1 MSDQLDNN
9 WLDDIALVTKAAA
22 SLVPVIGGPLA
33 ELITEGIPRLRQ
45 DRIVEYLRQLNARLE
60 TLEKEKVEHILAD
73 VEKID
78 LIESGGFLAAR
89 ATTSDRIT
97 KIAEIVFRGLR
108 EDEVD
113 LIRRKRLL
121 DLFGEIDDDE
131 FLLLNAYGQLYGGL
145 GSSAWD
151 SIDRPPMATLGS
163 SQEEIDRAKLYD
175 LGEQNL
181 LRLGLLRRNYDSVKT
196 GEYPPFD
203 VHTGEFRSRIG
214 ISYLG
219 RMLLK
224 EVGIDLPDY

>member
-1 MSDQLDNN
+1 MSDQLDKN
-9 WLDDIALVTKAAA
+9 WLDDIAQVTKIAA

-33 ELITEGIPRLRQ
+33 ELITERIPRMRQ

-131 FLLLNAYGQLYGGL
+131 FLLLNAYGQCTGL
-145 GSSAWD
+145 GSNAWD
-151 SIDRPPMATLGS
+151 SIDRPGPATIGS
-163 SQEEIDRAKLYD
+163 SQEEIDRSELYK

-181 LRLGLLRRNYDSVKT
+181 LKLGLLQRKYDNVKR

-203 VHTGEFRSRIG
+203 VYKGEFKSRID

-219 RMLLK
+219 EMLLK
-224 EVGIDLPDY
+224 EAGIELPY

>member
-1 MSDQLDNN
+1 MSDQLDKN
-9 WLDDIALVTKAAA
+9 WRDNIALVTKAAA

-33 ELITEGIPRLRQ
+33 ELITEAIPRLRQ
-45 DRIVEYLRQLNARLE
+45 DRIVEYIRQLNARLE
-60 TLEKEKVEHILAD
+60 TLKKEKVEHILTD

-108 EDEVD
+108 EDEID

-131 FLLLNAYGQLYGGL
+131 FLLLNAYGQSYGDL
-145 GSSAWD
+145 VSNAWD
-151 SIDRPPMATLGS
+151 SVDQLRPPTMGS
-163 SQEEIDRAKLYD
+163 SQEEIDRSELYK

-181 LRLGLLRRNYDSVKT
+181 LRLGLLRHNYGHVKK

-203 VHTGEFRSRIG
+203 AQTGGFKSRID
-214 ISYLG
+214 ISPLG

-224 EVGIDLPDY
+224 EAGIDLPY

>member
-1 MSDQLDNN
+1 MSDQLDKDWRDN
-9 WLDDIALVTKAAA
+9 IAQATKIAA
-22 SLVPVIGGPLA
+22 SLVPVIGGPLV
-33 ELITEGIPRLRQ
+33 ELITVAIPRLRQ
-45 DRIVEYLRQLNARLE
+45 DRIVEYLRQLKARLE

-108 EDEVD
+108 EDEID

-131 FLLLNAYGQLYGGL
+131 FLLLNAYGQSYPDLR
-145 GSSAWD
+145 SNAWD
-151 SIDRPPMATLGS
+151 NIDQPPPITSGS
-163 SQEEIDRAKLYD
+163 SQEEIDRAELFN
-175 LGEQNL
+175 LGKQNL
-181 LRLGLLRRNYDSVKT
+181 LRLGLFRHNYSHVKR

-203 VHTGEFRSRIG
+203 AQTGGFKSRID
-214 ISYLG
+214 ISSLG

-224 EVGIDLPDY
+224 EAGIDLPY

>member
-1 MSDQLDNN
+1 MSDQLDKN
-9 WLDDIALVTKAAA
+9 WRDNIALVTKAAA
-22 SLVPVIGGPLA
+22 SLVPIIGGPLA
-33 ELITEGIPRLRQ
+33 ELITVAIPRLRQ

-60 TLEKEKVEHILAD
+60 TLEKEKVKHILAD

-108 EDEVD
+108 EDEVG

-131 FLLLNAYGQLYGGL
+131 FLLLNAYGQSYPDL
-145 GSSAWD
+145 GSNAWD
-151 SIDRPPMATLGS
+151 NIDQPPPVTSGS
-163 SQEEIDRAKLYD
+163 SREEVDRAELYN
-175 LGEQNL
+175 LGKQNL
-181 LRLGLLRRNYDSVKT
+181 LRLGLLRRKYDGVKR

-203 VHTGEFRSRIG
+203 LQTGEFKARID
-214 ISYLG
+214 ISSLG

-224 EVGIDLPDY
+224 EAGIDLPY

>member
-1 MSDQLDNN
+1 MSDQLDKN
-9 WLDDIALVTKAAA
+9 WLDNIALVTKAAA
-22 SLVPVIGGPLA
+22 SLVPVIGGPMA
-33 ELITEGIPRLRQ
+33 ELITERIPRLRQ
-45 DRIVEYLRQLNARLE
+45 DRIIEYLRQLNARLE

-131 FLLLNAYGQLYGGL
+131 FLLLNAYGQSFPDLR
-145 GSSAWD
+145 SNAWD
-151 SIDRPPMATLGS
+151 SIDQPRPVTMGS
-163 SQEEIDRAKLYD
+163 SEEEIDRAELYN
-175 LGEQNL
+175 LGKQNL
-181 LRLGLLRRNYDSVKT
+181 LRLGLLQRKYGHVKK

-203 VHTGEFRSRIG
+203 APS
-214 ISYLG
+214 
-219 RMLLK
+219 
-224 EVGIDLPDY
+224 DLFYMS

>member
-145 GSSAWD
+145 V
-151 SIDRPPMATLGS
+151 PVLGTALT
-163 SQEEIDRAKLYD
+163 DHRW
-175 LGEQNL
+175 
-181 LRLGLLRRNYDSVKT
+181 
-196 GEYPPFD
+196 
-203 VHTGEFRSRIG
+203 
-214 ISYLG
+214 
-219 RMLLK
+219 
-224 EVGIDLPDY
+224 LP

>member
-9 WLDDIALVTKAAA
+9 WLDDIAFVTKIAA

-33 ELITEGIPRLRQ
+33 ELITEAIPRLRQ

-60 TLEKEKVEHILAD
+60 TLKKEKVEHILAD

-108 EDEVD
+108 EDEID

-131 FLLLNAYGQLYGGL
+131 FLLLNAYGQSYGDL
-145 GSSAWD
+145 VSNAWD
-151 SIDRPPMATLGS
+151 SVDQPRSPTMGS
-163 SQEEIDRAKLYD
+163 SQEEIDRAELYD

-181 LRLGLLRRNYDSVKT
+181 LRLGLLQRNYDSVKT

-203 VHTGEFRSRIG
+203 VYKGEFESRID

-219 RMLLK
+219 QMLLK

>member
-9 WLDDIALVTKAAA
+9 WLDAIALVTKTAA

-33 ELITEGIPRLRQ
+33 ELITERIPRLRQ

-60 TLEKEKVEHILAD
+60 TLEQEKVEHILAD
-73 VEKID
+73 AEKID

-108 EDEVD
+108 EDEVN

-131 FLLLNAYGQLYGGL
+131 FLLLNAYGQCTGL
-145 GSSAWD
+145 GSNAWD
-151 SIDRPPMATLGS
+151 SIDRPRPATIGS
-163 SQEEIDRAKLYD
+163 SQEEIDRAELYD

-181 LRLGLLRRNYDSVKT
+181 LKLGLLQRNYDSVEI

-203 VHTGEFRSRIG
+203 VYKGEFESRID

-219 RMLLK
+219 EMLLK
-224 EVGIDLPDY
+224 EAGIDLPS

>member
-1 MSDQLDNN
+1 M
-9 WLDDIALVTKAAA
+9 
-22 SLVPVIGGPLA
+22 PVIGGPLA
-33 ELITEGIPRLRQ
+33 ELITERIPRMRQ

-60 TLEKEKVEHILAD
+60 TLEKEKVEQILTD

-89 ATTSDRIT
+89 TTTSDRIT

-121 DLFGEIDDDE
+121 DLFGEIDDYE
-131 FLLLNAYGQLYGGL
+131 FLLLNAYSQPYPLER
-145 GSSAWD
+145 
-151 SIDRPPMATLGS
+151 IDRPPLTTVGS
-163 SQEEIDRAKLYD
+163 SEKEIDSAELYN
-175 LGEQNL
+175 LGEQKL
-181 LRLGLLRRNYDSVKT
+181 LRLGLLRRNYDGVKT

-203 VHTGEFRSRIG
+203 VFAGDFEYRIG

>member
-1 MSDQLDNN
+1 MSDQLDKN
-9 WLDDIALVTKAAA
+9 WRDNIALVTKTAA

-33 ELITEGIPRLRQ
+33 ELITVAIPRLRQ

-60 TLEKEKVEHILAD
+60 MLEKEKVEHILAD

-78 LIESGGFLAAR
+78 LIESGGFLAAQ

-131 FLLLNAYGQLYGGL
+131 FLLLNAYGQSYGRL
-145 GSSAWD
+145 GSNAWD
-151 SIDRPPMATLGS
+151 SIDRPPPVTTGS
-163 SQEEIDRAKLYD
+163 SDKEIDRAELYKL
-175 LGEQNL
+175 GKQNL
-181 LRLGLLRRNYDSVKT
+181 LKLGLLQHNYGHVKR

-203 VHTGEFRSRIG
+203 AQTGGFKSRID
-214 ISYLG
+214 ISPLG

-224 EVGIDLPDY
+224 EAGIDLPY